1 MTTCG
6 NNYVSINGIRKCGI
20 IDPAI
25 VMDPYYDGEFLTY
38 VALAGPGESIEI
50 EFKTDGA
57 EFFMLLAIYTGT
69 EPPADSS
76 RSIMPAKKGSSP
88 PYLHPYFSDAEI
100 EKMNF

>member
-50 EFKTDGA
+50 EFKTDGGK
-57 EFFMLLAIYTGT
+57 FLMLLPIYTGT

-76 RSIMPAKKGSSP
+76 RSIMPVNKGSSQQ
-88 PYLHPYFSDAEI
+88 YHQW
-100 EKMNF
+100 